1 MLAGAV
7 ALCLPMVP
15 GIIDGAIG
23 AVTALTRFLLA
34 LLVCWVAGAVLST
47 VLTRYNEESRRAE
60 IVRAI
65 EAAQR
70 SAAPT
75 GGAFGAPDG
84 AGGANPAGR
93 ADQGADPL
101 GAGPG

>member
-1 MLAGAV
+1 VLAGAV
-7 ALCLPMVP
+7 ALCLPMAP

-34 LLVCWVAGAVLST
+34 LLACWVAGAVLST

-60 IVRAI
+60 IIRVI

-70 SAAPT
+70 SAAG
-75 GGAFGAPDG
+75 GGAAGATDGAAGANG
-84 AGGANPAGR
+84 AGGDG
-93 ADQGADPL
+93 QGADPL